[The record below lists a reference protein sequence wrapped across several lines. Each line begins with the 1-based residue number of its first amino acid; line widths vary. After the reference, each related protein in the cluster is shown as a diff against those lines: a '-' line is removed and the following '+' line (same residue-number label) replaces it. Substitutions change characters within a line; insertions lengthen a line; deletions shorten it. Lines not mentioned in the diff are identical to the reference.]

1 MTGSHRDSV
10 ATRANWRRRPRSKAR
25 LALISIAVTLALA
38 ACGSSASSSGV
49 TAAAYVKSAC
59 VAIAT
64 WKNDVAGDVS
74 KLQSATGAAKTMEQG
89 KAEFVVFVTSLVA
102 ATRNAASA
110 LVSAG
115 IPNVKDGKQSAETL
129 SQAFNQASTSLA
141 GTIAKA
147 KAIPTTNA
155 ADYQAALTGVSDQF
169 RSSLN
174 TLANASPKRNDQL
187 RVAAAKDP
195 TCKALNSG

>member
-1 MTGSHRDSV
+1 MRPYLRLR
-10 ATRANWRRRPRSKAR
+10 TRGKVR
-25 LALISIAVTLALA
+25 LALIGIAVTLALA
-38 ACGSSASSSGV
+38 ACGSSASSSSGV

-59 VAIAT
+59 SAIAT

-74 KLQSATGAAKTMEQG
+74 KLQTATGTAKTMARG

-102 ATRNAASA
+102 ATRKAATG

-115 IPNVKDGKQSAETL
+115 VPNVKDGKQSARTL

-141 GTIAKA
+141 GTIAEA

-155 ADYQAALTGVSDQF
+155 AAYQAALSGVSDQF
-169 RSSLN
+169 KSSLN
-174 TLANASPKRNDQL
+174 NLASASPKRNDQL